1 MFNNFCKLNS
11 FKGGILSMKKL
22 FISFLIISLV
32 LLTLYPSFAQ
42 KKVRIGI
49 VYDVGGRGDKSFN
62 DAAYAGLQKAIKLL
76 KVEGKDLEPGPGGA
90 NREELLRTLA
100 EQNYN
105 LVVGVGFLFTDAI
118 TKVAKEFPN
127 VNFAIVDGYI
137 EGLSNV
143 SSLLFNEH
151 EGSFLVGAIAGL
163 MTKTNIIGFVGGMD
177 IPLIHKFEVGYK
189 AGAMYVNPK
198 VKVLINYIG
207 VTGEAFKDPV
217 KGKELA
223 LAQYKQGAD
232 IVYHASGASGE
243 GVFEAA
249 KETGKFAI
257 GVDSP
262 QAWIAPGRIITSM
275 LKRVDEAIYLT
286 IKDVVEGKFK
296 GGPRYFGLANGGVD
310 YEYSEYT
317 KPLIPLKVKNRVDVL
332 KKDIIAGKIVV
343 PFDDKTFDEF
353 KAKYLKK

>member
-1 MFNNFCKLNS
+1 MKEVLSMRKIFVLFL
-11 FKGGILSMKKL
+11 ILSFVGLMSIGFSAK
-22 FISFLIISLV
+22 
-32 LLTLYPSFAQ
+32 T
-42 KKVRIGI
+42 VRVGI

-62 DAAYAGLQKAIKLL
+62 DAAYAGLQRAIKVL

-100 EQNYN
+100 EQNYD

-118 TKVAKEFPN
+118 TAVAKDFPK
-127 VNFAIVDGYI
+127 VKFAIVDGVI
-137 EGLSNV
+137 EGLPNV
-143 SSLLFNEH
+143 SSLVFNEH
-151 EGSFLVGAIAGL
+151 EGSFLVGVVAGL
-163 MTKTNIIGFVGGMD
+163 MTKTNVIGFVGGMD
-177 IPLIHKFEVGYK
+177 MPLIHKFEVGYK

-232 IVYHASGASGE
+232 IIYHASGASGE
-243 GVFEAA
+243 GVFEATN
-249 KETGKFAI
+249 KYAI

-262 QAWIAPGRIITSM
+262 QSWIMPDRIITSM
-275 LKRVDEAIYLT
+275 LKRVDVAVYET
-286 IKDVVEGKFK
+286 IKDVKEGKFK
-296 GGPRYFGLANGGVD
+296 SGIRVFGLQNNGVD
-310 YEYSEYT
+310 YERT
-317 KPLIPLKVKNRVDVL
+317 KLLPLGVVQKVEQI
-332 KKDIIAGKIVV
+332 KKEIIAGKIVV
-343 PFDDKTFDEF
+343 PYDDKTFEEF

>member
-1 MFNNFCKLNS
+1 MRKIFVLFL
-11 FKGGILSMKKL
+11 ILSFVGLMSIGFSAK
-22 FISFLIISLV
+22 
-32 LLTLYPSFAQ
+32 T
-42 KKVRIGI
+42 VRVGI

-62 DAAYAGLQKAIKLL
+62 DAAYAGLQRAIKVL

-100 EQNYN
+100 EQNYD

-118 TKVAKEFPN
+118 TAVAKDFPK
-127 VNFAIVDGYI
+127 VKFAIVDGVI
-137 EGLSNV
+137 EGLPNV
-143 SSLLFNEH
+143 SSLVFNEH
-151 EGSFLVGAIAGL
+151 EGSFLVGVVAGL
-163 MTKTNIIGFVGGMD
+163 MTKTNVIGFVGGMD
-177 IPLIHKFEVGYK
+177 MPLIHKFEVGYK

-232 IVYHASGASGE
+232 IIYHASGASGE

-249 KETGKFAI
+249 KETNKYAI

-262 QAWIAPGRIITSM
+262 QSWIMPDRIITSM
-275 LKRVDEAIYLT
+275 LKRVDVAVYET
-286 IKDVVEGKFK
+286 IKDVKEGKFK
-296 GGPRYFGLANGGVD
+296 SGIRVFGLQNNGVD
-310 YEYSEYT
+310 YERT
-317 KPLIPLKVKNRVDVL
+317 KLLPLGVIQKVEQI
-332 KKDIIAGKIVV
+332 KKEIIAGKIVV
-343 PFDDKTFDEF
+343 PYDDKTFEEF

>member
-1 MFNNFCKLNS
+1 MRRCLIAIL
-11 FKGGILSMKKL
+11 ILS
-22 FISFLIISLV
+22 LV
-32 LLTLYPSFAQ
+32 ILALSPTYAQ

-76 KVEGKDLEPGPGGA
+76 KVEGKDMEPGPGGA

-100 EQNYN
+100 EQNYD

-118 TKVAKEFPN
+118 IKTAKEFPN
-127 VNFAIVDGYI
+127 VKFAIVDGDV
-137 EGLSNV
+137 GDLPNV
-143 SSLLFNEH
+143 ASLLFNEH

-163 MTKTNIIGFVGGMD
+163 LTKTNVIGFVGGMD

-232 IVYHASGASGE
+232 IIYHASGASGE

-249 KETGKFAI
+249 KETGKYAI

-275 LKRVDEAIYLT
+275 LKRVDEAVFLT

-296 GGPRYFGLANGGVD
+296 GGRKYFGLANKGVD
-310 YEYSEYT
+310 YEYDEYT
-317 KPLIPLKVKNRVDVL
+317 KPLIPSNVKGRVDAL
-332 KKDIIAGKIVV
+332 KSSIIAGKIVV
-343 PFDDKTFDEF
+343 PYDDKTFEEF

>member
-1 MFNNFCKLNS
+1 MR
-11 FKGGILSMKKL
+11 KGIILFLILSFLLLL
-22 FISFLIISLV
+22 FTPIS
-32 LLTLYPSFAQ
+32 AQ
-42 KKVRIGI
+42 KKFRIGI

-76 KVEGKDLEPGPGGA
+76 KVEGKDMEPGPGGA

-100 EQNYN
+100 EQNYD

-118 TKVAKEFPN
+118 IKVAKEFPK
-127 VNFAIVDGYI
+127 VKFAIVDGYV
-137 EGLSNV
+137 EGVPNV

-163 MTKTNIIGFVGGMD
+163 MTKTNILGFVGGMD

-249 KETGKFAI
+249 KETGKYAI

-296 GGPRYFGLANGGVD
+296 GGPRYFGLVNGGVD

-317 KPLIPLKVKNRVDVL
+317 KNLIPLKVKNHVDVL
-332 KKDIIAGKIVV
+332 KKKIINGEIVV
-343 PFDDKTFDEF
+343 PFDNKTFEEF

>member
-11 FKGGILSMKKL
+11 FKGGIFSMKKL

-100 EQNYN
+100 EQNYD